1 MCDEKTFDVL
11 AHELRK
17 ARIDHEHESARLR
30 DMDYNHPQNVSQHCR
45 VERAAARHDALV
57 KAAEIVGVL

>member
-17 ARIDHEHESARLR
+17 ARIDHEQESTRLR
-30 DMDYNHPQNVSQHCR
+30 DMDDNHPQNASQRCR
-45 VERAAARHDALV
+45 VERAAARHDALME
-57 KAAEIVGVL
+57 AAEIVGVL